1 MKNPFFLILLT
12 GQLLF
17 CSLAY
22 SQKKIVIDNGSVS
35 FTSNAPLEIIKAS
48 SNQMKAAID
57 PASNQFV
64 FSVNIQSFNGF
75 NSGMQKEHFNEKYM
89 ESDLYP
95 MATFKGKIIEKIDFS
110 GDGIYDVRAKGD
122 LIMHGQTQTRIIR
135 SRITIKNG
143 KISIQSEFTVP
154 LADHNIMV
162 PKLISEKIATE
173 IDVNINATASME

>member
-1 MKNPFFLILLT
+1 MKNRLFHIILSI
-12 GQLLF
+12 QLLF
-17 CSLAY
+17 SAMAY
-22 SQKKIVIDNGSVS
+22 SQKKIVLENGTVS

-48 SNQMKAAID
+48 SNKMMAAID
-57 PASNQFV
+57 PLSNQFV

-95 MATFKGKIIEKIDFS
+95 VATFKGKIIEKIDFTS
-110 GDGIYDVRAKGD
+110 DGTHEVRAKGD
-122 LIMHGQTQTRIIR
+122 LTMHGQTQTRIIR
-135 SRITIKNG
+135 SRIAINKG
-143 KISIQSEFTVP
+143 SISIQSEFTVP

-173 IDVNINATASME
+173 IDVNINATAYME